1 MTDTIDRDAIR
12 ARYRAERD
20 KRLRP
25 DGNDQYVQ
33 PTGKFAHL
41 LDDPY
46 TPRVEREPRFD
57 EVTVAVIGGG
67 FSGLTTGARLTQAGL
82 TDVRS
87 SKAAATSAG
96 PGTGTATREPCATPR
111 RWSTCR
117 CSRRRAHAEHEVRV
131 RTRDLRPRE
140 AHRHHVRPLRARA
153 VLHPDH
159 RAAVGRRLVA
169 LDHPHRSRRR
179 DPGPLRHDGH
189 RARFTGRSCRASPAS
204 RPTRATCFHTSRWDY
219 DYHRREPR
227 GRPAGEARRKRVG
240 IIGTGAT
247 AVQCIPALAR
257 DSGELFVFQRT
268 PSSIDVR
275 NNHPIDPEWFATLG
289 PGWQQRWLTNFA
301 TLQTGGFADE
311 DLVKDGW
318 TDISQRIRD
327 RMIKMLG
334 EGATFGPEAMAAAYE
349 ESDDEKMEEIRAR
362 VDTIVRDP
370 ATAAALKPWYRQ
382 LCKRPCFH
390 DEYLQAYNVP
400 TAHLIDTDGKGVE
413 RIDET
418 GVWANGVH
426 YEVDVLIF
434 ASGFEVGTSAARRS
448 GFETYGR
455 DGLSLSDAW
464 AEGMQSFHG
473 MHVHD
478 FPNLFVVGPS
488 QGSNLISNITQNLT
502 EAGTTIAKILNHA
515 LALGAERVEVT
526 EEADGRG
533 WRCSRTVS
541 VRSSATPTA
550 RPATTTTRDGRSGA
564 RNGSTDPGI
573 PRGRSPT
580 GSTSS
585 AGATPATSP
594 GSRSTEGGWSGRRSG
609 RAYHAP
615 RCPPDG
621 RGGGGEPRIMQSTL
635 DIPYSES
642 RNRVTVLVRIILV
655 IPHLVV
661 YYVLNIAAQIATFAH
676 WFIQVFTGKRN
687 PGIAGFV
694 SKVIAYQARILGY
707 SGLLFDEYPG
717 FFDDQGKTPAR
728 IDVPYSEGPVNRLTV
743 ALRLIWAIPAAI
755 IAAVIGIA
763 VEVVTIICWFA
774 IVITG
779 KQPRGMFDFCLKGHR
794 FALQVNTYVNLLTD
808 TYPKY
813 A

>member
-1 MTDTIDRDAIR
+1 MSTLAFDPDALR
-12 ARYRAERD
+12 EKYREERD
-20 KRLRP
+20 RRLRA
-25 DGNDQYVQ
+25 DANDQYIEVA
-33 PTGKFAHL
+33 GRFAHY

-46 TPRVEREPRFD
+46 VERVERPPLHD
-57 EVTVAVIGGG
+57 TVDVAVIGGG
-67 FSGLTTGARLTQAGL
+67 FGGLLAGARLREAGVESL
-82 TDVRS
+82 RVIEKGGDFGGTWYWNRYPGAACDVES
-87 SKAAATSAG
+87 YIYLPLLEEVGYLPKEKYSKAAEILEHSRAIGRHFDLYRDACFQTEV
-96 PGTGTATREPCATPR
+96 TEL
-111 RWSTCR
+111 RWDDRDARWVISTNR
-117 CSRRRAHAEHEVRV
+117 GDAM
-131 RTRDLRPRE
+131 
-140 AHRHHVRPLRARA
+140 
-153 VLHPDH
+153 
-159 RAAVGRRLVA
+159 
-169 LDHPHRSRRR
+169 
-179 DPGPLRHDGH
+179 
-189 RARFTGRSCRASPAS
+189 RARFVVMANGPLH
-204 RPTRATCFHTSRWDY
+204 RPKLPGIPGIESFQGHTFHTSRWDY
-219 DYHRREPR
+219 AYTGGDST
-227 GRPAGEARRKRVG
+227 GGLTGLADKRVG

-275 NNHPIDPEWFATLG
+275 NNHAIDPEWFATLG

-526 EEADGRG
+526 EDAQRAWVAMLENSQRAFLGNPDCTPGYYNNEGR
-533 WRCSRTVS
+533 
-541 VRSSATPTA
+541 PI
-550 RPATTTTRDGRSGA
+550 GRKE
-564 RNGSTDPGI
+564 RLNGS
-573 PRGRSPT
+573 
-580 GSTSS
+580 
-585 AGATPATSP
+585 
-594 GSRSTEGGWSGRRSG
+594 
-609 RAYHAP
+609 
-615 RCPPDG
+615 
-621 RGGGGEPRIMQSTL
+621 
-635 DIPYSES
+635 
-642 RNRVTVLVRIILV
+642 
-655 IPHLVV
+655 
-661 YYVLNIAAQIATFAH
+661 
-676 WFIQVFTGKRN
+676 
-687 PGIAGFV
+687 
-694 SKVIAYQARILGY
+694 GY
-707 SGLLFDEYPG
+707 P
-717 FFDDQGKTPAR
+717 
-728 IDVPYSEGPVNRLTV
+728 EGPVAYWQYLERWRDAGDFAGLT
-743 ALRLIWAIPAAI
+743 
-755 IAAVIGIA
+755 
-763 VEVVTIICWFA
+763 
-774 IVITG
+774 
-779 KQPRGMFDFCLKGHR
+779 FD
-794 FALQVNTYVNLLTD
+794 
-808 TYPKY
+808 
-813 A
+813 